1 MAGMKPRGI
10 ARRGLSCMELPLDRD
25 ARLKRLRF
33 RAWHRGT
40 READLLI
47 GGFFDAHGAAW
58 GEAEIAWFE
67 RLLEEQDVDI
77 MAWAIGT
84 AAPPAAFDV

>member
-1 MAGMKPRGI
+1 M
-10 ARRGLSCMELPLDRD
+10 DRETH
-25 ARLKRLRF
+25 LKRLRF

-47 GGFFDAHGAAW
+47 GGFYDAHSAGW
-58 GEAEIAWFE
+58 DEAERALFE
-67 RLLEEQDVDI
+67 ELLEEQDVDI

-84 AAPPAAFDV
+84 AEVPERYHGTIMSALKILNYVPISR